1 MRVGLP
7 ARLVWLRLSFC
18 VIPQFKASVPAQSY
32 GAKYVVGV
40 DIDDSLIQGAW
51 RRRRAV
57 WSRQQPTPIRS
68 PSLQEGSLLAGEQS
82 PGPPIKPG
90 TNYFPASCEYEFGS
104 LPTPP
109 SEHRGKETFPHNLT
123 FRTAD
128 WVKTTIPEDKDGYD
142 VVVAYVLSR
151 DCPTQANHAWVL

>member
-1 MRVGLP
+1 M
-7 ARLVWLRLSFC
+7 
-18 VIPQFKASVPAQSY
+18 
-32 GAKYVVGV
+32 
-40 DIDDSLIQGAW
+40 
-51 RRRRAV
+51 
-57 WSRQQPTPIRS
+57 
-68 PSLQEGSLLAGEQS
+68 
-82 PGPPIKPG
+82 KPR

-104 LPTPP
+104 LPIPP

-151 DCPTQANHAWVL
+151 DCPTQANHAWDLGAVGFPL